1 MKPSKNS
8 YLVPGGSISISREI
22 KRSRFI
28 THIERA
34 RNKSQALD
42 FIDGIKDAHSDA
54 AHNCWA
60 YIAGKPNATSDV
72 GMSDNGEP
80 HGTAGKPMMNI
91 LQHSGIGEIVTV
103 VTRYFGG
110 IKLGTGGLVRAYG
123 GSVQAALKELSL
135 TEVRESKKIR
145 ISIPYPFESE
155 VRQLL
160 DTMKLPIMKAGYTDN
175 VVLDIKVP
183 ADEVNIFHE
192 CIQARTNGRAKIDVD
207 GGNLP

>member
-8 YLVPGGSISISREI
+8 YMVPAESVSISREI

-28 THIERA
+28 THIGRA
-34 RNKSQALD
+34 RNKTQALD
-42 FIDGIKDAHSDA
+42 FIAGIRDAYSDA

-60 YIAGKPNATSDV
+60 YIAGRPNATIDV

-80 HGTAGKPMMNI
+80 HGTAGKPMLNI

-135 TEVRESKKIR
+135 TEVRELKQIR
-145 ISIPYPFESE
+145 ISIPYSFESD

-160 DTMKLPIMKAGYTDN
+160 DRMKLSILKAGYTDN
-175 VVLDIKVP
+175 VVLDVKVP
-183 ADEVNIFHE
+183 ADEVNGFRE
-192 CIQARTNGRAKIDVD
+192 RIQTRTHGRAKIDLD
-207 GGNLP
+207 R